1 MGEAMYNNWPNFEEL
16 RQLAEESPERL
27 EAFLHR
33 EVEALIESAPIDMQ
47 GRLRGLQFQVDCQR
61 KIHKSPL
68 GSCVAIS
75 KMMHESLSRL
85 QQVLN
90 GSLSSPV
97 LDSEQTNN
105 VVPFAG

>member
-1 MGEAMYNNWPNFEEL
+1 MHNNWPKFEEL

-27 EAFLHR
+27 EAFLSR
-33 EVEALIESAPIDMQ
+33 EVEALIDSAPIEIQD
-47 GRLRGLQFQVDCQR
+47 RLRGLQFQVDCQR

-90 GSLSSPV
+90 GSLNSVV
-97 LDSEQTNN
+97 LDNDQANN